1 MGVPGTVVGAV
12 ALEPDADVGETD
24 TGDLDDAG
32 RPREIKPA
40 RWEETGTGRVGR
52 AVGIAGTVGAPGT
65 VLFLRVSGTAG
76 SIRAAWTARTAGSP
90 WALGAVR
97 GVGGFHGFPVGGA
110 EVEVDL
116 PDVGGLEEGFAGGR
130 EGGRAERT
138 EREEQEGD
146 SCEDGVAMQTAHA
159 KADRHGRTKVSLGSG
174 GRGATCSPQFHEY
187 G

>member
-1 MGVPGTVVGAV
+1 VGVPGTVVGAV

-76 SIRAAWTARTAGSP
+76 SIRAVWTARTAGSP

-159 KADRHGRTKVSLGSG
+159 RADRHGRTKVSLGSEG
-174 GRGATCSPQFHEY
+174 SAATCWGEFHEY